1 MHKARSFPRSPAENS
16 QYFHTPFRGKLR
28 QSMAPL
34 NRILLQSQNCFNP
47 LPAPLRRPA
56 RIKRYPYPQA
66 SMVTRR
72 VTSALN
78 EKQFKQGC
86 DNEAALGLNCTH
98 SHPKII
104 LSSYFPTA
112 DPHGRPSKNSTNSS
126 IRKIPKRK
134 KWKHAKYFDPD
145 PKNYNCYLYA
155 DRDMTTRPLSV
166 RPGLS
171 FRPMSNCFS
180 LSLDITE
187 TVKQQMYVIQCA
199 PFARAHACAALHNAN
214 ANDLLYLPVSVQFT
228 SFRCACSL
236 HLHAWKRLNG

>member
-1 MHKARSFPRSPAENS
+1 
-16 QYFHTPFRGKLR
+16 
-28 QSMAPL
+28 
-34 NRILLQSQNCFNP
+34 
-47 LPAPLRRPA
+47 
-56 RIKRYPYPQA
+56 
-66 SMVTRR
+66 MVTRS

-78 EKQFKQGC
+78 EKQFAQGC

-112 DPHGRPSKNSTNSS
+112 DPHGRPSKKTARILPFGRFQEERSGNTQSTL
-126 IRKIPKRK
+126 IRIQKS
-134 KWKHAKYFDPD
+134 F
-145 PKNYNCYLYA
+145 NCYLHA
-155 DRDMTTRPLSV
+155 DRNMTTRPLSV

-171 FRPMSNCFS
+171 LRPMSNCFS
-180 LSLDITE
+180 LSHDITE